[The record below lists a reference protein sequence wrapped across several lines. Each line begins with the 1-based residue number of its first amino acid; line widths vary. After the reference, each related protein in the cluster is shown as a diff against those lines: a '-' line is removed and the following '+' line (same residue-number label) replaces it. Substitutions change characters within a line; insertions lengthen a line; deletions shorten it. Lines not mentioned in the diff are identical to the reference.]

1 MGCWQAFSSLWRET
15 AKWLVRNVVRISAVW
30 VTLDGTGIP
39 SGAAQGWGTKGLGLG
54 QSWVPEQS
62 ICLSCSP
69 GFGPQYHRRE
79 ELNHRK
85 QGCAEGFRE
94 DLLSEPPL
102 SHLSFHAS
110 PPLFLLFPFPH
121 VLVLLFR
128 FCHGLKKLIENPK
141 ELIWLDFASL
151 FPKVLHRFS
160 ELEKKIWKKKKK
172 TSVFQENWFP
182 SSNWVLPRLKHNSN
196 WWAPASLLSTF
207 SCWAHLSSFPKQE
220 TEYPWLLKPWT
231 LSRHLSSTSMTSSYD
246 SVLTK
251 QQ

>member
-110 PPLFLLFPFPH
+110 PPFFLLFPFPH

-160 ELEKKIWKKKKK
+160 ELEKKIWKKRPQCSKRTDFHHPIESSPGWSTTLTGGLQPAYYLPSVAER
-172 TSVFQENWFP
+172 TSHRFP
-182 SSNWVLPRLKHNSN
+182 SWKLNIPDFWSHVPCPVISAQHLWLPPMIL
-196 WWAPASLLSTF
+196 
-207 SCWAHLSSFPKQE
+207 
-220 TEYPWLLKPWT
+220 Y
-231 LSRHLSSTSMTSSYD
+231 
-246 SVLTK
+246 
-251 QQ
+251 